1 MKSVPAARALML
13 AACFTAAAGAAAT
26 DPAPLRNGLVD
37 FGEPNLAATWRRL
50 RFVELRVAPEPFR
63 VMQLGDSHTAGDW
76 FTHELRRILQA
87 RFGDAGPGW
96 LPPGRLPGQRS
107 SQALLANDPGWRL
120 HVSRDGAAEFPLG
133 GAYGQAEA
141 PNAGFSVE
149 LKSNAANGLWKL
161 SVLLSGPEGAGLV
174 VSDAK
179 GVETRFS
186 TASAAPDWRYQ
197 SAYVEHGSALRIRSA
212 DPKMLV
218 GGIVLE
224 RPAPG
229 VVLDGI
235 GLNGAKATL
244 VRAWQTGDAAAQ
256 LRDRRPSI
264 VILAF
269 GTNEM
274 FEPDLDADRYLDE
287 LRETLRWFRQT
298 LPQAA
303 LVIIAPPDVGRP
315 GAQSACPPEPRWAT
329 MVRTVLRKAARE
341 QRTLYWDWQ
350 HAMGG
355 RCAIARW
362 AKSSPPWASGDLVH
376 LTEPGYAASAAQLA
390 EELLALYEQRLRLR
404 GRL

>member
-1 MKSVPAARALML
+1 MTPALAARALTL
-13 AACFTAAAGAAAT
+13 VACFAAAGAAAA
-26 DPAPLRNGLVD
+26 DPPLLRDALVD

-50 RFVELRVAPEPFR
+50 RFVELRLAPEPFR

-107 SQALLANDPGWRL
+107 SQVMLANDPGWRL
-120 HVSRDGAAEFPLG
+120 HVSRDGAGEFPLG

-141 PNAGFSVE
+141 PNAGFAVE
-149 LKSNAANGLWKL
+149 LRSNGADGLWKL
-161 SVLLSGPEGAGLV
+161 SLLLSGPPGAGVV

-179 GVETRFS
+179 GGETRFS
-186 TASAAPDWRYQ
+186 TTAPDWRYQ
-197 SAYVEHGSALRIRSA
+197 SAYIEHAGALRIRA
-212 DPKMLV
+212 DDRQMLV

-224 RPAPG
+224 RPVAG
-229 VVLDGI
+229 VVFDSI

-244 VRAWQTGDAAAQ
+244 VRAWQAGDAAAQ
-256 LRDRRPSI
+256 LRERRPGV

-274 FEPDLDADRYLDE
+274 FEPDLDAERYLGE
-287 LRETLRWFRQT
+287 LQDTLRWFRQT
-298 LPQAA
+298 LPQAV
-303 LVIIAPPDVGRP
+303 LVVVAPPDAGRP
-315 GAQSACPPEPRWAT
+315 GAKSACPPEPRWAT
-329 MVRTVLRKAARE
+329 MVRTMLRRVARE

-350 HAMGG
+350 FAMGG
-355 RCAIARW
+355 RCAIGRW
-362 AKSSPPWASGDLVH
+362 AKASPPWASGDLVH

-390 EELLALYEQRLRLR
+390 GELMALYEQRMRMRMR